1 MLTNLIMRGVIKG
14 EEWVARHFISAHL
27 WLPCGTVLS
36 LPETLTHTHTRTH
49 IQSCIL
55 LSRAHF
61 SLATDKL
68 GCTISCSK
76 LSTAKRAPVSSVA
89 VFEEKWIRVA
99 KRLVMTL
106 YSHQNSMITTQCIY

>member
-1 MLTNLIMRGVIKG
+1 MGGQAFHLSTLM
-14 EEWVARHFISAHL
+14 VAL
-27 WLPCGTVLS
+27 WHCPFPTRD
-36 LPETLTHTHTRTH
+36 PHTHMHTH

-99 KRLVMTL
+99 KHLVMTL